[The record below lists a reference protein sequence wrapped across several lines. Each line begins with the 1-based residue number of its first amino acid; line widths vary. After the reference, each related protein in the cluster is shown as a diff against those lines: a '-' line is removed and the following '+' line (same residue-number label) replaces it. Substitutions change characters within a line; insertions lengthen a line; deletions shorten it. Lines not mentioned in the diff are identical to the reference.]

1 MAKVEELLKK
11 EPSKLSDGEK
21 WALFFRYVGDIE
33 RRGLVNELLR
43 GDEGIAM
50 AGEALFTLSR
60 DEAERAR
67 LESDLKYEL
76 DLQSSMTDAR
86 REGRAEGLIAG
97 KAEGLAEAA
106 RTMKQ
111 DGLSPEKIREYTH
124 LSPEEIERL

>member
-1 MAKVEELLKK
+1 
-11 EPSKLSDGEK
+11 
-21 WALFFRYVGDIE
+21 
-33 RRGLVNELLR
+33 VNELLR

-50 AGEALFTLSR
+50 AGEALLTLSR

-67 LESDLKYEL
+67 LESELKYEL

-86 REGRAEGLIAG
+86 REGRAEG

-111 DGLSPEKIREYTH
+111 DGLSPEKIREYTR